1 MPRLRIDPTSFLRGR
16 RAYITVA
23 ASGGALTL
31 AFPEPDL
38 APLAWLALVP
48 LLAIL
53 GAPEPSALAARV
65 RRGFGLGFVFGIAFF
80 GTLLHWITIV
90 GYAAW
95 VVLVV
100 GQALFVGVFGA
111 AVAVATARGGGA
123 VRVLAPPLAWV
134 GIEYLRASFPLGGF
148 TWGALAQSQH
158 DLSWLLR
165 AAGIGGG
172 WAVALL
178 VVAANALLLE
188 TWWALRAR
196 RARGAVALFLG
207 AVAVLSAPALLPSHS
222 ATGDAIEVAIVQ
234 GNVPEPFVGTALE
247 KELAILQSHRDLTR
261 ALAPE
266 SPDLV
271 VWPESAAGIDPT
283 TNEVAATV
291 LADAAQAVGA
301 PMIVGG
307 NIDLPEERY
316 QVMTFQVA
324 PSGNIVDSYQKTHL
338 VPFGEFVPARA
349 ALDFIPMLDQIPR
362 DAVAGREHRIFDVA
376 GGKVATVISFE
387 GDFGSLVRR
396 PISGGGRLLVVATN
410 TSTWRR
416 SWASAQHVAFSQVR
430 AAENGVWVVHA
441 AISGISAFIS
451 PAGKVVASTPLWTA
465 LPLVEDVRF
474 AQRVTFY
481 TRTGDWLPLAASA
494 GALILVAAGVWRAR
508 REESA

>member
-1 MPRLRIDPTSFLRGR
+1 MPRLRIAPITRGR

-23 ASGGALTL
+23 VSGAALTL

-38 APLAWLALVP
+38 APLAWIALLP
-48 LLAIL
+48 LLAL
-53 GAPEPSALAARV
+53 LSASDPPGVARA
-65 RRGFGLGFVFGIAFF
+65 RRGFGVGVVFGIAFF
-80 GTLLHWITIV
+80 GTLLHWITIA

-95 VVLVV
+95 AVLVV
-100 GQALFVGVFGA
+100 GQAAFIGVFGVV
-111 AVAVATARGGGA
+111 VAVATTRGVGA

-134 GIEYLRASFPLGGF
+134 AVEYLRASFPLGGF

-165 AAGIGGG
+165 AASIGGG
-172 WAVALL
+172 WTVALL

-188 TWWALRAR
+188 TWWAFRAR
-196 RARGAVALFLG
+196 RGRAAAALFLG
-207 AVAVLSAPALLPSHS
+207 SVAALSAPALLPGPT
-222 ATGDAIEVAIVQ
+222 ATGDSIEVAIVQ
-234 GNVPEPFVGTALE
+234 GNVPEPFFGTVLE
-247 KELAILQSHRDLTR
+247 KELAILRSHRDLTT
-261 ALAPE
+261 ALASE

-271 VWPESAAGIDPT
+271 VWPESAVGIDPT

-291 LADAAQAVGA
+291 LADAARAVGA

-307 NIDLPEERY
+307 NMDLPDERY
-316 QVMTFQVA
+316 RVMTFQIA
-324 PSGNIVDSYQKTHL
+324 PSGDIVDTYQKTHL
-338 VPFGEFVPARA
+338 VPFGEFVPARD
-349 ALDFIPMLDQIPR
+349 ALDFIPLLDQIPR
-362 DAVAGREHRIFDVA
+362 DAVAGGEHTVFDVA

-441 AISGISAFIS
+441 SISGISAFIS
-451 PAGKVVASTPLWTA
+451 PAGEVVASTPLWTA
-465 LPLVEDVRF
+465 ASLVEDVRF
-474 AQRVTFY
+474 AERVTFY

-494 GALILVAAGVWRAR
+494 GALALVAAGASRAR
-508 REESA
+508 REKSP